1 MMELKGNLAQ
11 PANVSEF
18 ANDEGSQSY
27 LAELAL
33 ALRTMITEANALEEE
48 QFTLADETLLIEVL
62 SDAILTSFNN
72 DVPQMLTE
80 HVVAAFKRRIELETV
95 ARKKDRILDM
105 HDRLNSYVINSAKSR
120 FFNVPTEP
128 LGDFDIFHIDISA
141 IKDDTGKLALVMVSL
156 LPRIL
161 AMAEATQND
170 NRPTFLFIDESHLQF
185 QIPSVVTSCLLV
197 AKVARKLGLWLVA
210 ITQNVTD
217 MNSEKATKILSLIET
232 WILLGLDEK
241 EINDVKQF
249 KQLTPQQ
256 EDLIRDIDSQKGLYA
271 EAVLLGSRYQG
282 LFRVIPPRYLLA
294 LLMNEK
300 SEKAERY
307 ALEKEHDVLKA
318 AELIAEQLENKKQSQ
333 NNDACFYDD

>member
-1 MMELKGNLAQ
+1 M
-11 PANVSEF
+11 
-18 ANDEGSQSY
+18 
-27 LAELAL
+27 
-33 ALRTMITEANALEEE
+33 
-48 QFTLADETLLIEVL
+48 
-62 SDAILTSFNN
+62 
-72 DVPQMLTE
+72 
-80 HVVAAFKRRIELETV
+80 
-95 ARKKDRILDM
+95 
-105 HDRLNSYVINSAKSR
+105 
-120 FFNVPTEP
+120 
-128 LGDFDIFHIDISA
+128 
-141 IKDDTGKLALVMVSL
+141 
-156 LPRIL
+156 
-161 AMAEATQND
+161 
-170 NRPTFLFIDESHLQF
+170 
-185 QIPSVVTSCLLV
+185 

-241 EINDVKQF
+241 EINDVKKF

-307 ALEKEHDVLKA
+307 ALEKDHDVLKA
-318 AELIAEQLENKKQSQ
+318 AELIAEQLENKKQ
-333 NNDACFYDD
+333 NNHHDACFYDD

>member
-1 MMELKGNLAQ
+1 
-11 PANVSEF
+11 
-18 ANDEGSQSY
+18 
-27 LAELAL
+27 
-33 ALRTMITEANALEEE
+33 
-48 QFTLADETLLIEVL
+48 
-62 SDAILTSFNN
+62 
-72 DVPQMLTE
+72 
-80 HVVAAFKRRIELETV
+80 
-95 ARKKDRILDM
+95 
-105 HDRLNSYVINSAKSR
+105 
-120 FFNVPTEP
+120 
-128 LGDFDIFHIDISA
+128 
-141 IKDDTGKLALVMVSL
+141 
-156 LPRIL
+156 
-161 AMAEATQND
+161 
-170 NRPTFLFIDESHLQF
+170 
-185 QIPSVVTSCLLV
+185 
-197 AKVARKLGLWLVA
+197 LWLVA

-318 AELIAEQLENKKQSQ
+318 AELIAEQLENKKQNQ
-333 NNDACFYDD
+333 NNDACFYND